1 MTAPRARTT
10 RLHGAALLGTALLL
24 AACNG
29 GSGPDAPAEPPAD
42 PAAAEPAGAAAT
54 AEAAEAP
61 AAAASAGEPA
71 LVEEAFLTVREEAEN
86 VDSVATWHGD
96 DGQHWL
102 IATAKEGNV
111 LQVFDAATG
120 EPLQRVGETGDG
132 PGQFSR
138 PNGISVVD
146 DMVAVVERNNTRVQL
161 FSLPGFEPLGSFGSE
176 QLRRP
181 YGIWLQR
188 MTDGAYRA
196 FITDAYEAAE
206 EQLPPEAELGE
217 RIKQFRFTVGEDGV
231 SARHERSF
239 GATEGDGVLHK
250 VESLFGDP
258 ETGRLLVADEDAVDI
273 KLYDFGGRFEGTVLG
288 AEIFEYEPEGIALY
302 ACADGSGYWFT
313 TDQDTRINRFHV
325 FKREALDYVGSFG
338 GPVTRNTD
346 GVWLTQTAMPGFPAG
361 TFYAVHDDGNVAAF
375 DLSRVFDALSL
386 TACSSEGN

>member
-1 MTAPRARTT
+1 MRGSPSRPSCRVATP
-10 RLHGAALLGTALLL
+10 ALLGLALLL
-24 AACNG
+24 AGCGAG
-29 GSGPDAPAEPPAD
+29 ADSARAAADAAGEAATEMPASATSPAAPA
-42 PAAAEPAGAAAT
+42 
-54 AEAAEAP
+54 
-61 AAAASAGEPA
+61 
-71 LVEEAFLTVREEAEN
+71 LIEEAFLTIREEAGN
-86 VDSVATWHGD
+86 VDSVATWHGP

-120 EPLQRVGETGDG
+120 ESLQRVGETGDG

-138 PNGISVVD
+138 PNGIGVIDDLVV
-146 DMVAVVERNNTRVQL
+146 VVERDNTRVQL
-161 FSLPGFEPLGSFGSE
+161 FALPGFEPLGSFGRD

-181 YGIWLQR
+181 YGVWLQR

-196 FITDAYEAAE
+196 FVTDAYETVD
-206 EQLPPEAELGE
+206 EQMPPDAELGE

-231 SARHERSF
+231 SAKHERSF
-239 GATEGDGVLHK
+239 GATDGEGVLRK
-250 VESLFGDP
+250 VESLYGDP
-258 ETGRLLVADEDAVDI
+258 VTGRLLVADEDAVDI
-273 KLYDFGGRFEGTVLG
+273 KLYDFGGRFQG
-288 AEIFEYEPEGIALY
+288 AIMGADIFEHEPEGIALY

-325 FKREALDYVGSFG
+325 FTREVLDYVGSFG

-375 DLSRVFDALSL
+375 DLSRIFGALSL
-386 TACSSEGN
+386 TPCNDRND